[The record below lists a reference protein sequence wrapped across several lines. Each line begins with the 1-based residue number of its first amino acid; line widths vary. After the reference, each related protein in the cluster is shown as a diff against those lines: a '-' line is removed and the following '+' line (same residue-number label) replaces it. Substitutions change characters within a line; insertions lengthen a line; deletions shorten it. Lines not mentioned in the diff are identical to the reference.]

1 MRVVS
6 GKGDAGG
13 ERFLPCVESGQLCPR
28 TRLRY
33 IVVFSVGLPVSQ
45 LMRGDID
52 DLLSAACQGIGR
64 SLQACC
70 ATQVNRLLV
79 HG

>member
-52 DLLSAACQGIGR
+52 DLLSAACQGIGH

-70 ATQVNRLLV
+70 ATQVDQSAIT
-79 HG
+79 